1 MLSIFSCAFWSF
13 AYFLINVYSS
23 SLCFFKKRT
32 WLLEGVAVKLQELFI
47 DYGYSSIIRYL
58 INIFFHSVGYL
69 FTLFSFDTQNFL
81 ILIRSNLSI
90 LLLPLV
96 FVSYSRNHCQMKLF
110 YMFSSK
116 SLIILTLTLRSW
128 IHFELIFAYDIRE
141 GSNFTLPCRFP
152 EHHLSKRIYF
162 PH

>member
-1 MLSIFSCAFWSF
+1 M
-13 AYFLINVYSS
+13 
-23 SLCFFKKRT
+23 
-32 WLLEGVAVKLQELFI
+32 
-47 DYGYSSIIRYL
+47 
-58 INIFFHSVGYL
+58 GYL

-96 FVSYSRNHCQMKLF
+96 FVSYSRNHWQMKLF

-162 PH
+162 PHWVVLTSLSKIIWLYVRRFISGLSLLYNVSLLSWLTIILKKQRWCVLLQKRKKLNCFSQ